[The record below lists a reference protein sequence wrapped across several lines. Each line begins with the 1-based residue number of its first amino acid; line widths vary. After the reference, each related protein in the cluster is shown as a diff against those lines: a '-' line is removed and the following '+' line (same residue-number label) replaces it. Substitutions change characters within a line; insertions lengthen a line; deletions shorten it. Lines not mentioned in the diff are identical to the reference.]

1 MVESGMMYNLYL
13 IAHFIL
19 ALIWLG
25 AAIYLDFTVLSG
37 FNKATTEGK
46 KTKIV
51 RIRSLSDR
59 TEMIASFFLPLVGVL
74 MIIDRTFWLKV
85 GVMHGKILLALIA
98 IGLYHA
104 SRGVLKK
111 LEAALDEGSP
121 TVGSSNNITVEGL
134 QKRYVMF
141 RMIVLIFL
149 VSTVAMI
156 VSYKGVISTFF
167 LISSWLG

>member
-1 MVESGMMYNLYL
+1 MVESGIMYNLYL

-25 AAIYLDFTVLSG
+25 AAIYLDFTFLSG
-37 FNKATTEGK
+37 FSKATTEGK
-46 KTKIV
+46 KTMIV

-85 GVMHGKILLALIA
+85 GVMHGKIMLALTA
-98 IGLYHA
+98 IGIYHA

-121 TVGSSNNITVEGL
+121 TEGL
-134 QKRYVMF
+134 QKRYVLF
-141 RMIVLIFL
+141 RMIVLVLLFSS
-149 VSTVAMI
+149 VTMI
-156 VSYKGVISTFF
+156 ISYKGVISTFF

>member
-19 ALIWLG
+19 ALLWLG
-25 AAIYLDFTVLSG
+25 AAIYLDFTFLSG

-46 KTKIV
+46 KTMIV

-111 LEAALDEGSP
+111 LEAA
-121 TVGSSNNITVEGL
+121 VVEGNP
-134 QKRYVMF
+134 
-141 RMIVLIFL
+141 
-149 VSTVAMI
+149 TE
-156 VSYKGVISTFF
+156 
-167 LISSWLG
+167 

>member
-1 MVESGMMYNLYL
+1 M
-13 IAHFIL
+13 IA
-19 ALIWLG
+19 
-25 AAIYLDFTVLSG
+25 
-37 FNKATTEGK
+37 
-46 KTKIV
+46 

-85 GVMHGKILLALIA
+85 GVMHGKILLAFIA

-111 LEAALDEGSP
+111 LEVAMVEGNP
-121 TVGSSNNITVEGL
+121 TEGL

-156 VSYKGVISTFF
+156 ISYKGVVSTFF